1 MFEGRLPTKF
11 QDRAPRVVT
20 RDDGAQAWVYEGSE
34 VTSMGLNAVVG
45 RPPEEW
51 GLEPD
56 RLEDMRKGCWDV
68 DARVNDMNVAG
79 VLGSLS
85 FPSYAQFCGQR
96 FFRSQ
101 DKDLGL
107 AVVQAYND
115 WHVQGW
121 CGAHPDRLIPL
132 GIVPLWDPELMA
144 AEVRRLDSM
153 GCHAVTFSENPYK
166 LGLPPLHDAHW
177 YPFWGACEDLGTVV
191 CLHLG
196 SSSSLPET
204 SPGSVIET
212 SQTLAPVSLL
222 TTATE
227 IVWSP
232 FLRDFPDLKIA
243 LSEGGIGWIPYF
255 LERVDYV
262 YRHHHHW
269 TGTNFGDKLPSDV
282 FKEHVITCFIE
293 DAPGLKLKD
302 DIGVDMI
309 CWEMD
314 YPHSDSSW
322 PAAPESFGP
331 SIEHLTRAEIDKIT
345 HQNAIRLF
353 RWDPFQKRTKE
364 ESTVRALRSL
374 TSDIDLLYK
383 SAERLRGKN
392 VMHPKAEE
400 LNANF
405 VSK

>member
-1 MFEGRLPTKF
+1 
-11 QDRAPRVVT
+11 
-20 RDDGAQAWVYEGSE
+20 
-34 VTSMGLNAVVG
+34 
-45 RPPEEW
+45 
-51 GLEPD
+51 
-56 RLEDMRKGCWDV
+56 
-68 DARVNDMNVAG
+68 
-79 VLGSLS
+79 
-85 FPSYAQFCGQR
+85 
-96 FFRSQ
+96 
-101 DKDLGL
+101 
-107 AVVQAYND
+107 
-115 WHVQGW
+115 
-121 CGAHPDRLIPL
+121 
-132 GIVPLWDPELMA
+132 
-144 AEVRRLDSM
+144 M

-177 YPFWGACEDLGTVV
+177 YPFWGACEDVGTVV

-232 FLRDFPDLKIA
+232 FLREFPDLKIA

-269 TGTNFGDKLPSDV
+269 TGTNFGDKLPSEV

-322 PAAPESFGP
+322 PAAPESFAP
-331 SIEHLTRAEIDKIT
+331 SIELLTRGEIDEIT
-345 HQNAIRLF
+345 HENALRLF
-353 RWDPFQKRTKE
+353 RWDPFQQRKKE
-364 ESTVRALRSL
+364 ESTVKALRSL

-383 SAERLRGKN
+383 SAERLRGKG